1 MSYCT
6 LQDLIDRYSEN
17 ELIQLSDRINA
28 GAVDTDVINRAIAD
42 ADGEIDGYL
51 AGRFAAPITPIPKS
65 LVRIG
70 CELTRYYLYDDGATD
85 PVIKRYNDAVL
96 FLKGIAK
103 GDISIGITAAGE
115 KPPSKNTVVMTSG
128 GNVFGREDKSFM

>member
-28 GAVDTDVINRAIAD
+28 GTIDINVINRAIAD

-65 LVRIG
+65 LVRIA
-70 CELTRYYLYDDGATD
+70 CDITRYYLYDDLSTD
-85 PVIKRYNDAVL
+85 KIDKRYNDAVK
-96 FLKGIAK
+96 FLKGIAN
-103 GDISIGITAAGE
+103 GDISIGITAAGG
-115 KPPSKNTVVMTSG
+115 KPASKNTVVMEVG
-128 GNVFGREDKSFM
+128 GTVFNRKDKSFL

>member
-6 LQDLIDRYSEN
+6 LQDLTDRYSQE

-28 GAVDTDVINRAIAD
+28 GVIDMDVINRAIAD

-51 AGRFAAPITPIPKS
+51 AGRYAAPITPVPKS

-70 CELTRYYLYDDGATD
+70 CELARYYLYDDGATEQ
-85 PVIKRYNDAVL
+85 VSKRYNDAVK
-96 FLKGIAK
+96 FLVGVGK
-103 GDISIGITAAGE
+103 GDISIGVTAAGE
-115 KPPSKNTVVMTSG
+115 KPTSQNTVQMTSG
-128 GNVFGREDKSFM
+128 GNVFNRNDKSFL